1 MDYLENKKYKV
12 IWLNSFKDELSHIYH
27 YLSENLNEFSITNN
41 FHRKVFKALS
51 NLSYFPEMYQ
61 KINHEKNIR
70 RITIDKYVILYT
82 VDDNTGQ
89 VFILHIFHSSQN
101 YLDRL

>member
-41 FHRKVFKALS
+41 SHSKVFKSLS
-51 NLSYFPEMYQ
+51 NLSYFTEMYQ
-61 KINHEKNIR
+61 KTNH
-70 RITIDKYVILYT
+70 TKY
-82 VDDNTGQ
+82 
-89 VFILHIFHSSQN
+89 SS
-101 YLDRL
+101 